1 MIAAIEFLAGA
12 ARMVGL
18 VTTAL
23 AGIRALIWIGK
34 HIKHSMG
41 QR

>member
-1 MIAAIEFLAGA
+1 VIAAIEFLAGA
-12 ARMVGL
+12 WRMVGL

-23 AGIRALIWIGK
+23 AGIRALIWIFR
-34 HIKHSMG
+34 HIRQSMG